1 MSATPWTPELQLH
14 TSGDRCRLSLVGV
27 TYGNGASLQDAS
39 NDLLTR
45 LFDIATAFR
54 GGRFRPVSELGWPP
68 KAVMDFLWEIGEI
81 VERGGDLRARVFGL
95 PQPRSASD

>member
-1 MSATPWTPELQLH
+1 
-14 TSGDRCRLSLVGV
+14 
-27 TYGNGASLQDAS
+27 
-39 NDLLTR
+39 
-45 LFDIATAFR
+45 
-54 GGRFRPVSELGWPP
+54 VSELGWPP